1 MANFELAAQT
11 LEFQEISFSPPNLLD
26 FSSGSKCVQ
35 TIAWSIGFRPD
46 RAKSSCFLTWGLDPR
61 RKKMHKK
68 LIKKSETKIV
78 IVEIATEG
86 NKSVILF
93 SANFR

>member
-46 RAKSSCFLTWGLDPR
+46 RATASCFLTEGLDPKGQKDAQEADS
-61 RKKMHKK
+61 KKVRQK
-68 LIKKSETKIV
+68 L
-78 IVEIATEG
+78 
-86 NKSVILF
+86 
-93 SANFR
+93 